1 MSCEIIASCDG
12 EPCRAEMLDRIG
24 RHVAALEPACGPLA
38 VCRVVVEMRH
48 KHHGFG
54 REVSVSVTIRPEG
67 TPSFFPSSHAVHDSL
82 EAALESAF
90 AAALASA
97 RRSVPVS
104 DGAVLPTRSGHIV
117 HLENMGGA
125 GVLKMDDGGKVDFAV
140 TTEEGTRL
148 HIGDKAWLMPA
159 VADHRPQLLVCAR
172 RGQVVP
178 VQLAA
183 CNG

>member
-1 MSCEIIASCDG
+1 MSCKIIASCDG
-12 EPCRAEMLDRIG
+12 EPCRAETLDRIAG
-24 RHVAALEPACGPLA
+24 HVPALEPACGPLA

-67 TPSFFPSSHAVHDSL
+67 SPSFMPSSHAVHDSM
-82 EAALESAF
+82 ETALGNAF

-97 RRSVPVS
+97 RRPVPAS
-104 DGAVLPTRSGHIV
+104 DEAPTRSGHIV
-117 HLENMGGA
+117 HFENMGGA